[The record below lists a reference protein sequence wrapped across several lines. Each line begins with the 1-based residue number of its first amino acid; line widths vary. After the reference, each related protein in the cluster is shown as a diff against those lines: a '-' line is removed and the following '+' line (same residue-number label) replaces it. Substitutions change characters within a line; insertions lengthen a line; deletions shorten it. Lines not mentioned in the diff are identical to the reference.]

1 MKSCPTC
8 ERTYLD
14 DALNFCLKDGTPLA
28 LVTANETTAL
38 SQPALDPEAT
48 LIAPAPRNNDST
60 SPPTPDFYHSRP
72 TPATPIPTLSSFTPP
87 TTPYTLP
94 TPDAPAHVPT
104 PPPPSNKALIVGLT
118 GMVAMLLLALSGVA
132 YWIFLRGNDNQN
144 NNARVVNNQNRNAL
158 PANNNRAV
166 VVNANVVNAN
176 IVNANVIPSPSL
188 TPSPTPT
195 PTLAPENVAAIKEQV
210 TATLNGWAASTRA
223 RDIDAHM
230 NYYAEQLDTYYNARN
245 VSASRVESDRDRAF
259 SLYDTM
265 DAQLS
270 NLVITPDSSG
280 ERATAVFDKSWTFE
294 GEKKYSSG
302 SVQQKIWLTKIN
314 GRWQITGEK
323 DLQIHYVNK

>member
-8 ERTYLD
+8 ERTYPD
-14 DALNFCLKDGTPLA
+14 DSLNFCLKDGTPLA
-28 LVTANETTAL
+28 PLPANETTAL
-38 SQPALDPEAT
+38 SEPPHDPEAT
-48 LIAPAPRNNDST
+48 LVAPAPRRDST
-60 SPPTPDFYHSRP
+60 TPPPPADFYHSRP

-87 TTPYTLP
+87 TTPPHMLP
-94 TPDAPAHVPT
+94 TPVASAHVPT
-104 PPPPSNKALIVGLT
+104 PPPSNRALIVGLT

-144 NNARVVNNQNRNAL
+144 SNTRVVDNQNRNAP
-158 PANNNRAV
+158 PANNNRAFGN
-166 VVNANVVNAN
+166 VNANVMA
-176 IVNANVIPSPSL
+176 NANVSPSPSL
-188 TPSPTPT
+188 TPSPTPS

-210 TATLNGWAASTRA
+210 AATLKGWAASTRA

-245 VSASRVESDRDRAF
+245 VSARRVEADRDRAF

-270 NLVITPDSSG
+270 NIEITPDPTGVS
-280 ERATAVFDKSWTFE
+280 ATAIFDKTWTFE
-294 GEKKYSSG
+294 GEEKYSSG

-323 DLQIHYVNK
+323 DLQIYYVNK